1 MTQKPVKLAGL
12 WEMMRPDRW
21 RFGYALASLV
31 VAACLLYLV
40 PLIPQAVIDGVL
52 GDQPERVTDTTRWI
66 IDLMGGREHVADRL
80 WIPLV
85 WITIIASLA
94 GVATYGRQRWSAVAS
109 QNTGKRIRDRLQN
122 HVQRIEMNRFDD
134 LDSGDLLQ
142 RCTSDVD
149 TAQNFLSMQAVE
161 IGRAVV
167 MFLVPLPIMFATDW
181 RMAVAAIWLIPG
193 IVWFSSHYFG
203 RVRSVFREKD
213 EAEGRL
219 TSSVTENLV
228 GIRVVR
234 AFNRQEFEIDRF
246 RGFNDEHRAIDER
259 LYRIFAK
266 FWSASDLL
274 CFMQQA
280 SVILVGAWLLATDR
294 ILVGEFYFF
303 FAAVGMFLWPV
314 RMMGRILAELGKAT
328 VAVERL
334 DEILALPIE
343 QDPAATDEVRPSGG
357 RIEIRDLVFSH
368 AEDAPV
374 LRGINLDIA
383 AGETIAIVGPSGG
396 GKTTLVNLLLR
407 FYDRDGGTINLGG
420 IDIEAM
426 PRQTLRS
433 RIAAVL
439 QQPFLFSRS
448 IRENIQLSAPAA
460 DQAMIETATIDACIH
475 ESIQRFDAGY
485 DTKVGERG
493 VTLSGGQRQRVA
505 IAQALLQDPDVL
517 ILDDALSA
525 VDTGTE
531 QSIIEAIRDRRGKHT
546 TLIIAHR
553 LSTLKEADRI
563 IVLTDGVISQ
573 QGTHQSLRDAP
584 GLYRRLWEI
593 QAAVENDENDALP
606 NDSGGTP

>member
-1 MTQKPVKLAGL
+1 
-12 WEMMRPDRW
+12 
-21 RFGYALASLV
+21 
-31 VAACLLYLV
+31 
-40 PLIPQAVIDGVL
+40 
-52 GDQPERVTDTTRWI
+52 
-66 IDLMGGREHVADRL
+66 
-80 WIPLV
+80 
-85 WITIIASLA
+85 
-94 GVATYGRQRWSAVAS
+94 
-109 QNTGKRIRDRLQN
+109 
-122 HVQRIEMNRFDD
+122 
-134 LDSGDLLQ
+134 
-142 RCTSDVD
+142 
-149 TAQNFLSMQAVE
+149 
-161 IGRAVV
+161 
-167 MFLVPLPIMFATDW
+167 
-181 RMAVAAIWLIPG
+181 
-193 IVWFSSHYFG
+193 
-203 RVRSVFREKD
+203 
-213 EAEGRL
+213 
-219 TSSVTENLV
+219 
-228 GIRVVR
+228 
-234 AFNRQEFEIDRF
+234 
-246 RGFNDEHRAIDER
+246 
-259 LYRIFAK
+259 
-266 FWSASDLL
+266 
-274 CFMQQA
+274 MQQA

-460 DQAMIETATIDACIH
+460 DQAMIEAATVDACIH
-475 ESIQRFDAGY
+475 ESNQRFDAGY

-531 QSIIEAIRDRRGKHT
+531 QSILEAIRDRRGKHT

-573 QGTHQSLRDAP
+573 QGTHQSLRGAP